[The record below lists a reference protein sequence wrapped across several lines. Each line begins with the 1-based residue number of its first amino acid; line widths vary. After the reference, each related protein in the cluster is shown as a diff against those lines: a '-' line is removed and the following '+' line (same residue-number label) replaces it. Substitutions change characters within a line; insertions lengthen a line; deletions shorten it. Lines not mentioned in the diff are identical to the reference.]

1 MFRTRI
7 PLDGDTAALSA
18 RSTRCVL
25 GWAFFLLAI
34 VVATARADYP
44 IASHRYLAD
53 PAAFVHEG
61 RVYLYCSNDDEN
73 AVEGGYEMKSIVCV
87 SSADLKNWTDHG
99 VVFRVPANASWA
111 VHSWA
116 PAVIARNG
124 RFYLYFSNN
133 ASGIGV
139 ASSTSPTGPFI
150 DAKGSALINA
160 STPGVLPAANMWI
173 FDPAVFIDDDGQ
185 AYLYFGGNGINN
197 ARVIR
202 LNEDMISTSGSAV
215 AIATPNFFEAA
226 WMHKRG
232 GLYYFSYSS
241 NPASGL
247 TIDYLTSADP
257 MTGFVH
263 RGIVA
268 GQPPS
273 NNNNNHHAIFELSG
287 GWYHAFHNRVVAT
300 QAGVPTTYRRNLGI
314 ERLDYNADGTIRP
327 VTYTTDGVVQL
338 RKLDPYTDVEAETM
352 NAQSGIET
360 EDSVGGGRHVR
371 FAVDG
376 AWTKVAGVDFGSGG
390 AKRFSA
396 RVASGGDGGRI
407 EIRLDSATGP
417 LVGMCEAGAT
427 GGGQNWAR
435 ISCAVAGATGVHD
448 VYLKFKAGSSTGL
461 NVDSWRFERA
471 EAGSEEEAARFM
483 GIAARAY
490 CGPDNGVT
498 IGGFVVSGSQPK
510 QVLLRA
516 VGPSLTAQ
524 GIKADEVLTNPKIDL
539 HDALNGN
546 ALIAGNDDWGTN
558 ANADDIRTTGARI
571 GAAPFDVSDTTS
583 SALLVTLAPG
593 VYSFVA
599 RGQGRVGGI
608 VLIEVYD
615 ADPEVSGVT
624 LTGIAAR
631 ALCGAGN
638 NVAIGG
644 FVISGTQDKRVLLRA
659 VGPTLTTQGI
669 GANEV
674 LEDPKI
680 ALHDARRGNLLVA
693 SNDNWRD
700 NANAAEISA
709 TGARLGLAAFEASDT
724 TSSALLVTLQPGVYT
739 FVASGKASTAGV
751 ALIEIY
757 EVENSQP

>member
-1 MFRTRI
+1 MRFRPR
-7 PLDGDTAALSA
+7 
-18 RSTRCVL
+18 
-25 GWAFFLLAI
+25 WAFFLLAI
-34 VVATARADYP
+34 VVTAARADYP

-73 AVEGGYEMKSIVCV
+73 AVGGGYEMKSLVCV

-139 ASSTSPTGPFI
+139 ASSTSPTGPFT
-150 DAKGSALINA
+150 DAKGRALIDA

-173 FDPAVFIDDDGQ
+173 FDPAVFLDDDGQ

-226 WMHKRG
+226 WMHRRG
-232 GLYYFSYSS
+232 GVYYLSYSA

-247 TIDYLTSADP
+247 TIDYMTSADP

-263 RGIVA
+263 RGTVA

-273 NNNNNHHAIFELSG
+273 NNNNNHHAIFELNG
-287 GWYHAFHNRVVAT
+287 GWYHAFHNRFVAT
-300 QAGVPTTYRRNLGI
+300 QAGIPTVYRRNLGI
-314 ERLDYNADGTIRP
+314 ERLNYNADGTIQP
-327 VTYTTDGVVQL
+327 ISYTTDGVVQL
-338 RKLDPYTDVEAETM
+338 RKFDPYTDVEAETM
-352 NAQSGIET
+352 IAQNGIET
-360 EDSVGGGRHVR
+360 EASDGGGMHVH
-371 FAVDG
+371 FTADG
-376 AWTKVAGVDFGSGG
+376 AWTKIAGVDFGSQG

-396 RVASGGDGGRI
+396 RMASASNGGSI
-407 EIRLDSATGP
+407 EIRLDSASGP
-417 LVGMCEAGAT
+417 LVGTCEAVST
-427 GGGQNWAR
+427 GGWQTWATK
-435 ISCAVAGATGVHD
+435 SCAVAGATGVRD
-448 VYLKFKAGSSTGL
+448 VYLKFNAGGSTGL
-461 NVDSWRFERA
+461 NVDSWRFERMDAVA
-471 EAGSEEEAARFM
+471 EEKEAKFM

-498 IGGFVVSGSQPK
+498 IGGFVIAGSQPK

-524 GIKADEVLTNPKIDL
+524 GVKAEEVLANPRIDL

-546 ALIAGNDDWGTN
+546 ALIASNDDWGSN
-558 ANADDIRTTGARI
+558 ANAEAIRTTGARI
-571 GAAPFDVSDTTS
+571 GASPFDASDTRS

-599 RGQGRVGGI
+599 RGQGSAGGI

-615 ADPEVSGVT
+615 ADLEPSGAT

-638 NVAIGG
+638 NVTIGG

-669 GANEV
+669 SAGDV
-674 LEDPKI
+674 LLDPKI
-680 ALHDARRGNLLVA
+680 DLHDARRGNALVA

-700 NANAAEISA
+700 NANAAEISE
-709 TGARLGLAAFEASDT
+709 TGARLGLANFEIADT
-724 TSSALLVTLQPGVYT
+724 TSSALLVTLEPGVYT

-757 EVENSQP
+757 EVGNSPP